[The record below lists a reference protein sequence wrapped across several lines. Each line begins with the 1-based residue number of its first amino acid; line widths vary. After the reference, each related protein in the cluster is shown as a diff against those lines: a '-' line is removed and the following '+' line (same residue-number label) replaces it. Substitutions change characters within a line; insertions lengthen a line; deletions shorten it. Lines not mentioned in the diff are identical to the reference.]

1 MPWNFDA
8 SAPIYLQLVEKLKLE
23 IISGSPAAGEKLA
36 SVRDLSQ
43 EAGVNPNTMQRALSE
58 LERENLIYSERTS
71 GRYVT
76 EDEELIRMMRQE
88 IAQEKIRHLLDDLTQ
103 LGFSGKELKTILIE
117 RVEQYESVDR
127 ISTSQ

>member
-1 MPWNFDA
+1 MSWNFDA

-43 EAGVNPNTMQRALSE
+43 EAGVNPNTMQRALAE

-88 IAQEKIRHLLDDLTQ
+88 IAREKIRHLLDDLTQ
-103 LGFSGKELKTILIE
+103 LGFSGKELKKILIE
-117 RVEQYESVDR
+117 RMEQYESADR

>member
-1 MPWNFDA
+1 MSWNFDA

-43 EAGVNPNTMQRALSE
+43 EAGVNPNTMQRALAE

-117 RVEQYESVDR
+117 RVEQYESADR

>member
-1 MPWNFDA
+1 MSWNFDA

-43 EAGVNPNTMQRALSE
+43 EAGVNPNTMQRALAE

-76 EDEELIRMMRQE
+76 EDEELIRMMWQE

-103 LGFSGKELKTILIE
+103 LGFSGKELKKILIE
-117 RVEQYESVDR
+117 RMEQYESADR